1 MTLLGPVSIK
11 PITTTTMTNFESKH
25 SSYREEWLLNPII
38 ALFLCRGR
46 DICRVMETRPKRDD
60 IKFSI
65 DWFHNW
71 IEAIKMKLPI
81 QCLLRSTFAS
91 LNLIRLYNLK
101 LPVFKFL
108 AERTNHSENEQ
119 IYHPKFVWYAETSS
133 SEDTTP
139 MSHHLTA
146 FKLINQLLY
155 INFPSLERKIL
166 QKDLKS
172 TLPSSFALWF
182 RNLGNFF

>member
-1 MTLLGPVSIK
+1 MTPLGPVSIK
-11 PITTTTMTNFESKH
+11 SITTTTMTNFESKH
-25 SSYREEWLLNPII
+25 SSYHEEWLLNPII

-46 DICRVMETRPKRDD
+46 GICRVMDRPKGDDD

-71 IEAIKMKLPI
+71 IEAIKLKLPT

-108 AERTNHSENEQ
+108 EERTNHSAGQRVRNKQ
-119 IYHPKFVWYAETSS
+119 RLQTQWNVIFFTSWKS
-133 SEDTTP
+133 CITIP
-139 MSHHLTA
+139 MA
-146 FKLINQLLY
+146 VLI
-155 INFPSLERKIL
+155 
-166 QKDLKS
+166 
-172 TLPSSFALWF
+172 
-182 RNLGNFF
+182 G